1 MGQRIIDGGL
11 WKADSV
17 GDGFG
22 GDPRLALV
30 EGCGKWFVYMR
41 VNKGKRPKVWLVVGI
56 STADHSVA
64 PPVLCSTRAVTP
76 PAPNGLGSHWPPS
89 TTPLLGCLFVLL

>member
-17 GDGFG
+17 GDGC

-41 VNKGKRPKVWLVVGI
+41 VNKGKRPKL
-56 STADHSVA
+56 
-64 PPVLCSTRAVTP
+64 
-76 PAPNGLGSHWPPS
+76 
-89 TTPLLGCLFVLL
+89 